1 METMPHPVDE
11 ALQRRWYS
19 AAGWS
24 VIVVVSGLL
33 LTVFREVSWAHQF
46 PSTWTLPIP
55 GAINLFMDWF
65 VDNFRWLFRSISWL
79 LTWPM
84 IGLSNFIQWLPWS
97 VLVALL
103 TLVAWQGAGRN
114 VAIFSFLMW
123 MFILVVGY
131 WTPTMNTLALVGV
144 AIPLAVGLGFALG
157 VWSVRSPRVH
167 AVVQPSLDL
176 MQTVPAFA
184 YLIPIL
190 LLFGFGPVV
199 GLIASVIFSVPP
211 MVRNTILGF
220 QMIPD
225 SVIEAGTMSGCSA
238 RQQFWRTEVPTA
250 LPQMLVGVNQTT
262 MAALSMVII
271 AAIIGGFDD
280 IGWAVLSTMRKAQ
293 FGQSVVA
300 GSVIVLLAVL
310 FDRVT
315 HGFAER
321 SLPTA
326 GHVGFSLRGF
336 FYCAVGAPVVL
347 LIAATVFPILW
358 TWPESLVF
366 NPSKP
371 MDDAVESLI
380 TNHATAIGSVKNA
393 LVFFVLLPIKIG
405 LSKAVLPFTWGFSLT
420 ATHIAV
426 YWGVAVLLTLAAG
439 YLRSI
444 QLAIGLL
451 FVSGILFF
459 GVTGLPFPITIA
471 AVTLVAWQLSG
482 ARLALFSLG
491 GMFFIL
497 LTGMWEPA
505 MLSVYLCGVAV
516 LICIILGG
524 LTGVLAASSDRV
536 SAVIRPIND
545 TLQTLPQ
552 FVLLIPALMFFQVG
566 EFTALLAI
574 IAYAIVPMIRY
585 TEQGLRSV
593 PSTLIEAGVS
603 SGCTSWQLFW
613 QVRAPNA
620 FPQIMLGINQTTL
633 YGLTMLVIA
642 ALVGTTGLGQQIYIA
657 LSAADAG
664 VGLSA
669 GAGIAFI
676 AMIADRILRASA
688 QAQFPTGDLAS

>member
-1 METMPHPVDE
+1 MSFIDTISHPVGE
-11 ALQRRWYS
+11 IGQRLRHS
-19 AAGWS
+19 VVGWS
-24 VIVVVSGLL
+24 IIIVVSGFL
-33 LTVFREVSWAHQF
+33 LTVFRDVSWIYQYPTA
-46 PSTWTLPIP
+46 WTVPIP
-55 GAINLFMDWF
+55 EWINLFMDWF
-65 VDNFRWLFRSISWL
+65 VANFRWLFRSVSWL

-84 IGLSNFIQWLPWS
+84 IGLNSLIQWLPWS
-97 VLVALL
+97 VSVALM
-103 TLVAWQGAGRN
+103 TLIAWQGGGRN
-114 VAIFSFLMW
+114 LAIFSLLMW
-123 MFILVVGY
+123 LFILIVGY
-131 WTPTMNTLALVGV
+131 WTATMNTLVLVGV

-157 VWSVRSPRVH
+157 VWSIRSPRVY
-167 AVVQPSLDL
+167 AVVEPSLDL

-190 LLFGFGPVV
+190 MLFGFGPVV
-199 GLIASVIFSVPP
+199 GLIASVIFSIPP

-220 QMIPD
+220 QLIPD
-225 SVIEAGTMSGCSA
+225 AIIESGTMSGCSA

-262 MAALSMVII
+262 MCVLSMVII

-293 FGQSVVA
+293 FGQSVIS

-321 SLPTA
+321 SLPKA
-326 GHVGFSLRGF
+326 GHVGFSLRVF
-336 FYCAVGAPVVL
+336 CYCALGLPAVL
-347 LIAATVFPILW
+347 IVAAYVFPVLW

-366 NPSKP
+366 DLSKP

-380 TNHATAIGSVKNA
+380 TNHAAAIGSIKDTF
-393 LVFFVLLPIKIG
+393 VFYVLLPIKIG
-405 LSKAVLPFTWGFSLT
+405 LLKAVMPFTWGFSLT
-420 ATHIAV
+420 TTHIV
-426 YWGVAVLLTLAAG
+426 FYWGAVVSLTLATG
-439 YLRSI
+439 YFRSI
-444 QLAIGLL
+444 QLAIGL
-451 FVSGILFF
+451 FFAGGVLFF
-459 GVTGLPFPITIA
+459 GITGLPFPVTFA
-471 AVTLVAWQLSG
+471 AVTFVSLRLGG
-482 ARLALFSLG
+482 ARLALFSFGAML
-491 GMFFIL
+491 FIL
-497 LTGMWEPA
+497 LTDMWEPA

-516 LICIILGG
+516 FICIIFGG
-524 LTGVLAASSDRV
+524 FLGVLAANSDRA

-566 EFTALLAI
+566 EFTALFAI
-574 IAYAIVPMIRY
+574 IAYSIVPMIRY
-585 TEQGLRSV
+585 TEHGLRSV
-593 PSTLIEAGVS
+593 PSTLIEAGIS
-603 SGCTSWQLFW
+603 SGCTPWQLFW
-613 QVRAPNA
+613 QIRAPYA

-633 YGLTMLVIA
+633 FGLTMLVIA
-642 ALVGTTGLGQQIYIA
+642 ALVGTTGLGQKIYIA

-688 QAQFPTGDLAS
+688 GAHL